1 MQKAWPF
8 HAFSSVAAQP
18 SNEAK
23 AFVIP
28 ITDDNCHVMKL
39 RICRI
44 YGPTLT
50 MPCPFLTLFHFKQA
64 PPSPRHTKEMQPIC
78 GRPVVSFTATLCCFS
93 PFTPHP
99 SFLPPA
105 SSNFPHSLLHL
116 QQHKA
121 LFLSRLGGR
130 LQCMLS
136 FQPPKKL
143 LNAPA
148 V

>member
-50 MPCPFLTLFHFKQA
+50 MPFFLCLV
-64 PPSPRHTKEMQPIC
+64 P
-78 GRPVVSFTATLCCFS
+78 FS
-93 PFTPHP
+93 PYFILNKLRPLSATQKKCSQYAAGR
-99 SFLPPA
+99 SFLLQLR
-105 SSNFPHSLLHL
+105 SVVFHLLLHTPPFSPQL
-116 QQHKA
+116 LLTFLI
-121 LFLSRLGGR
+121 LFSTFSNTR
-130 LQCMLS
+130 LS
-136 FQPPKKL
+136 FSRVLEAGFSACSLFSHPKSC
-143 LNAPA
+143 
-148 V
+148 